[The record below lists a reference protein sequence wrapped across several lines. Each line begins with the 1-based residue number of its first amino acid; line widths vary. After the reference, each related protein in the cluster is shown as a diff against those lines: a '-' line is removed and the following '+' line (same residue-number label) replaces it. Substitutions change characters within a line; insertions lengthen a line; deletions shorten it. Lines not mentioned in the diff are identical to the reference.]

1 MTLLIDNASLRNL
14 QHQITYK
21 SVPNIYFP
29 VHPSKT
35 ANDDSDD
42 DFEFED
48 NDDAEPPACPTYRF
62 DRFTEEQAR
71 RVFI

>member
-1 MTLLIDNASLRNL
+1 MAFLIGNASLRNL

-21 SVPNIYFP
+21 CAPNIYFP
-29 VHPSKT
+29 VYPFKT

-42 DFEFED
+42 EFEFED
-48 NDDAEPPACPTYRF
+48 NDDAEPPYPTYPF

>member
-1 MTLLIDNASLRNL
+1 MAFLVGSASLRNL
-14 QHQITYK
+14 QPQITYK

-29 VHPSKT
+29 VYPLKT
-35 ANDDSDD
+35 VNDDSDD
-42 DFEFED
+42 EFEFED
-48 NDDAEPPACPTYRF
+48 NDDAEPTYRF